1 MTDDE
6 IQVERRKFDHRAQI
20 HRWFQ
25 SAMVSL
31 LVAAVI
37 WGVQTL
43 ANLDKSVAAIVPRMD
58 NIEIQASSAYRATDA
73 KRDFADLV
81 RRIDTGDARDAAHD
95 TTLQSLD
102 HRVTKLEARSSAGR
116 YANTRQPAAEARA
129 TGKEPPQ

>member
-1 MTDDE
+1 VTDDE

-25 SAMVSL
+25 SAIVSL

-58 NIEIQASSAYRATDA
+58 SIEIQASAAYRATDA

-81 RRIDTGDARDAAHD
+81 RRIDNGDIRDNGHD
-95 TTLQSLD
+95 QALLSLD
-102 HRVTKLEARSSAGR
+102 HRVTKLEARTSLRAAVR
-116 YANTRQPAAEARA
+116 EPAAAARQV
-129 TGKEPPQ
+129 PR